1 MTAEVAVMNRS
12 AVALAADSAVTL
24 SGSNAS
30 SGVTKVFQNENKLFE
45 LSQVHPVG
53 IMLYNATAFFD
64 VPWEVII
71 KDFRKEVADTACDHI
86 YIWADTFRSYVDN
99 HHIFKP
105 SHARQKEFVEQIF
118 IDQLSVIMNQWSR
131 EAEPLFFGKQTQS
144 IRRQYPQLMK
154 KILASYNEWLMTLEH
169 YDGFDENL
177 GLKLVND
184 YKDELDSAK
193 SKVFDQLPLDQTHY
207 DLISEM
213 AKNVLIRSVPDW
225 FTTGLVFAGFGSNE
239 LFPSLSCI
247 ELGGAVGDRLRWVQ
261 KRQVDIDRAN
271 ATAEIIPF
279 AQRDTVDTLVFGRSS
294 RYETSVVNH
303 FSEAMRQVGS
313 SLIHQLTNSSS
324 KRKDFEDRLEAAVG
338 SVTTHFSQQHAGK
351 LNKMFADDTLDI
363 VRHMPKPDLAA
374 FAESLV
380 TVSSMK
386 RKVTVGPETVGG
398 PVDVAVISRHE
409 GFIWVKRK
417 LYFDPDLN
425 QRYMSRVFGS
435 RMGR

>member
-24 SGSNAS
+24 SGPNAL
-30 SGVTKVFQNENKLFE
+30 SGVTKIFQNENKLFE
-45 LSQVHPVG
+45 LSRVHPVG

-71 KDFRKEVADTACDHI
+71 KDFRREKGDLSCDHV
-86 YIWADTFRSYVDN
+86 YVWTDTFRRYVDT
-99 HHIFKP
+99 HSIFKP
-105 SHARQKEFVEQIF
+105 SVDRQRAFVEQLF
-118 IDQLSVIMNQWSR
+118 LDYLSNVMAEWSAK
-131 EAEPLFFGKQTQS
+131 AEVLFFAKQTSS
-144 IRRQYPQLMK
+144 IKKQYPELMR
-154 KILASYNEWLMTLEH
+154 KIIASYNDWMANADFYEGMDKEIGSQILQT
-169 YDGFDENL
+169 Y
-177 GLKLVND
+177 
-184 YKDELDSAK
+184 SAEFSAAK
-193 SKVFDQLPLDQTHY
+193 EKVFGQLPLDETHQSM
-207 DLISEM
+207 LAELGR
-213 AKNVLIRSVPDW
+213 NVLVRSMPGW
-225 FTTGLVFAGFGSNE
+225 YTTGLVLSGFGQQE

-247 ELGGAVGDRLRWVQ
+247 EIGGMVENRLRWSQ
-261 KRQVDIDRAN
+261 KRQVDIDRAD

-279 AQRDTVDTLVFGRSS
+279 AQRDTVDTLLFGRSS
-294 RYETSVVNH
+294 SYESSVVTH
-303 FSEAMRQVGS
+303 FSEAMKQVGTS
-313 SLIHQLTNSSS
+313 IVHQLTRPGS
-324 KRKDFEDRLEAAVG
+324 RRVDFETRLNSAISGV
-338 SVTTHFSQQHAGK
+338 VTHFRQQHAEK

-398 PVDVAVISRHE
+398 PVDVAIISRHE

-425 QRYMSRVFGS
+425 QRYMSRTFGS
-435 RMGR
+435 S